1 MPCGDAH
8 CCVGRVPIRTG
19 QRPQARFP
27 SAGPCRGGPH
37 KNAAVERH
45 MSPNSACDCRA
56 PPDPPTDQG
65 LTYLAREIHR

>member
-45 MSPNSACDCRA
+45 KSPNSACDGR
-56 PPDPPTDQG
+56 PLINTDKSSTG
-65 LTYLAREIHR
+65 SRYLL